1 MEKCNVCGKEFKSR
15 RALSVHSTIM
25 HGKTRSAQPQQTQ
38 TVSQPTIQ
46 PNLPTPSPSSIQPV
60 TQYFPTSQSQNS
72 QLTVEDIENI
82 VERVLERKLGFESNG
97 HSEFLGREVQ
107 IRPIGM
113 PRSVPVSPIVQFYYE
128 YTNSNGGEYK
138 NLTEFIDDVV
148 TEHFSE
154 CLGLELSVIKR
165 KAFERGRGVSR
176 WVR

>member
-1 MEKCNVCGKEFKSR
+1 METCLVCGKQLKTSA
-15 RALSVHSTIM
+15 ALLLHVKYKHKDVDTSLQ
-25 HGKTRSAQPQQTQ
+25 SAPQPSHP
-38 TVSQPTIQ
+38 VQPITQ
-46 PNLPTPSPSSIQPV
+46 PNIPPPSLPVVQPV
-60 TQYFPTSQSQNS
+60 TQYPQSQSR
-72 QLTVEDIENI
+72 QLTVEDVVDI
-82 VERVLERKLGFESNG
+82 VERSLDRRIGLEGDG
-97 HSEFLGREVQ
+97 HSEFLGKEVQ
-107 IRPIGM
+107 IRSVGM

-165 KAFERGRGVSR
+165 KAFERGGGVSR

>member
-15 RALSVHSTIM
+15 RALSVHLTIM
-25 HGKTRSAQPQQTQ
+25 HGKTRSAQPQQAQ

>member
-1 MEKCNVCGKEFKSR
+1 METCLVCGKQLKTPASLLLHVKFKHKD
-15 RALSVHSTIM
+15 LDTVP
-25 HGKTRSAQPQQTQ
+25 QPTPQPSLPSMQPVTQ
-38 TVSQPTIQ
+38 PNIPPPSQPVV
-46 PNLPTPSPSSIQPV
+46 QPV
-60 TQYFPTSQSQNS
+60 TQYPQSQTR
-72 QLTVEDIENI
+72 QLTVEDVVDI
-82 VERVLERKLGFESNG
+82 VERTLERRLGSENDG
-97 HSEFLGREVQ
+97 HSEFLGKEVQ
-107 IRPIGM
+107 IRSVGM

-165 KAFERGRGVSR
+165 RAFERGGGVSR